1 MGRLIVSGGKFQTEQ
16 ALCLISVDSPKFC
29 VSRNHVCRSLLKLQE
44 YEREHQREYWVTG
57 QDVAQETGKW
67 AEWAALASAA
77 DSANFYVSCAT
88 SCPVTQ

>member
-57 QDVAQETGKW
+57 QDVAQETEKW
-67 AEWAALASAA
+67 AEWAALANV
-77 DSANFYVSCAT
+77 ANAT
-88 SCPVTQ
+88 SYPVTQ